1 MRILQAKNKSDY
13 NEWLSIWSNWKG
25 KEIFAHPDYLSL
37 YGDRSEAM
45 CAILVWN
52 NITALFPFSLRE
64 IEIDVYQDSYEK
76 KFYDIITPYGYG
88 DVYFIGEGD
97 IAPVKNEFHMKFK
110 NWASSYG
117 VVSEFVRFNLFSK
130 SVDDYHGEI
139 IHNSDNIVCDLT
151 KGEDQI
157 WKEFKPKIRQNV
169 RKASNANVSIEY
181 DSSGERLDSFLNLYY
196 GTMRRR
202 NALDKYYLKREY
214 FEMIH
219 EKLKGHFI
227 YFYATQNEVD
237 ISVELIL
244 ISDENIYSFL
254 AAADEVSF
262 RLHPNELLKNEII
275 KWGISQGKSHYVI
288 GGGYG
293 KNDGLFSFK
302 KDFAPSGILP
312 YYVGKKIYNREI
324 YDKLVVSSGEEVLEN
339 SSFFPLY
346 RKGMF
351 SEII

>member
-1 MRILQAKNKSDY
+1 MRVLQAKNKNDY

-45 CAILVWN
+45 CAILVQN
-52 NITALFPFSLRE
+52 NITIIFPFSLRE
-64 IEIDVYQDSYEK
+64 IEIDICTDSHK
-76 KFYDIITPYGYG
+76 KTLYDIITPYGYG
-88 DVYFIGEGD
+88 DVYVMGEGD
-97 IAPVKNEFHMKFK
+97 FKPVKLEFYSKFQE
-110 NWASSYG
+110 WALSYG
-117 VVSEFVRFNLFSK
+117 VISEFVRFNLFSK
-130 SVDDYHGEI
+130 SVTDYNGEI
-139 IHNSDNIVCDLT
+139 IHNSDNIVCELT
-151 KGEDQI
+151 KGEEQI
-157 WKEFKPKIRQNV
+157 WTEFKPKIRRNV
-169 RKASNANVSIEY
+169 RKALSAGVSIES
-181 DSSGERLDSFLNLYY
+181 DSTGDRLDSFLTLYY

-202 NALDKYYLKREY
+202 NALEKYYLKREY

-219 EKLKGHFI
+219 EKLKGHFR
-227 YFYATQNEVD
+227 YFYATQNGID

-262 RLHPNELLKNEII
+262 HLHPNELLKKEII

-293 KNDGLFSFK
+293 QNDGLFSFK
-302 KDFAPSGILP
+302 KDFAPSGIFP
-312 YYVGKKIYNREI
+312 YYVGKKIYDQTT
-324 YDKLVVSSGEEVLEN
+324 YDKLVVSSGEEILED

-346 RKGMF
+346 RKGML

>member
-1 MRILQAKNKSDY
+1 MRILQAKNKNDY
-13 NEWLSIWSNWKG
+13 NEWLSVWGNWKG

-45 CAILVWN
+45 CAILVRDSL
-52 NITALFPFSLRE
+52 TVLFPFSLRE
-64 IEIDVYQDSYEK
+64 IEIDIYQTSNEK
-76 KFYDIITPYGYG
+76 KVYDIITPYGYG

-97 IAPVKNEFHMKFK
+97 MESVKTEFYLKFHD
-110 NWASSYG
+110 WASSFG
-117 VVSEFVRFNLFSK
+117 VVSEFVRFNLFST
-130 SVDDYHGEI
+130 SVDAYHGEI

-169 RKASNANVSIEY
+169 RKALNAGVSIEY
-181 DSSGERLDSFLNLYY
+181 DSSGERLDSFLHLYY

-202 NALDKYYLKREY
+202 NALEKYYLKRAY

-219 EKLKGHFI
+219 EKLKGRFM
-227 YFYATQNEVD
+227 YFYATQNGVD
-237 ISVELIL
+237 VSVELIL

-254 AAADEVSF
+254 AATDENSF
-262 RLHPNELLKNEII
+262 HLHPNELLKNEII
-275 KWGISQGKSHYVI
+275 RWGISQGKSHYVI

-312 YYVGKKIYNREI
+312 YYVGKKIYDQQV
-324 YDKLVVSSGEEVLEN
+324 YDKLVISSGEELLGG

-346 RKGMF
+346 RKGML